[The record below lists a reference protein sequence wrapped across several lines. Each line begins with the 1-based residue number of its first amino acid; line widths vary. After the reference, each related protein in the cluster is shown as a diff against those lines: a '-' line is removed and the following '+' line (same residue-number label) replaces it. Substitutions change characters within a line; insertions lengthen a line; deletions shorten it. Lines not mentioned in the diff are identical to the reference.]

1 MKVVVQ
7 RVRSA
12 KVEVND
18 QIVGQI
24 DAGLLVLA
32 GYENADTPSDV
43 VWVCAKIVNLRIF
56 NDAQGVMNESLMDI
70 KGGLLLVSQFTL
82 HASTKKGNRPSYI
95 HAAAPEAA
103 NSLYELTKTTLNDLL
118 QKPIETGIFRAD
130 MQVSLV
136 NSGPVTI
143 IIDSQN
149 RV

>member
-43 VWVCAKIVNLRIF
+43 AWICAKIVNLRIF
-56 NDAQGVMNESLMDI
+56 NDAQGVMNQSLMDI

>member
-24 DAGLLVLA
+24 NTGLLVLA

-43 VWVCAKIVNLRIF
+43 DWICAKIVNLRIF
-56 NDAQGVMNESLMDI
+56 NDAQGIMNQSLMDI
-70 KGGLLLVSQFTL
+70 KGDLLLVSQFTL